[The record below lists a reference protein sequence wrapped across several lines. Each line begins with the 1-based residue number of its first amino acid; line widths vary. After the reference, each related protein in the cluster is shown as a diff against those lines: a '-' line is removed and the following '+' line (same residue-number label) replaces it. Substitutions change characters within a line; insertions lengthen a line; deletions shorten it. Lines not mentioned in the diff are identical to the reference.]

1 MYAVEA
7 EGTAGGICIFW
18 KDSISFQQVEF
29 NKNLVAIKVFDALSD
44 WLLVGFYGPPY
55 FSKKRKAWEN
65 LMALLN
71 SCNSPWVCIGDFNF
85 TTSDNEMLSNSIKGG
100 SSSINYLKELI
111 YEFRAV
117 HLGFSSNKYTWAR
130 GQWGSSASK
139 RRLDRGT
146 ASISW
151 R

>member
-1 MYAVEA
+1 MEYVMNSIKFTNMCDVEA
-7 EGTAGGICIFW
+7 EGTVGGICIFW

-71 SCNSPWVCIGDFNF
+71 SCNSP
-85 TTSDNEMLSNSIKGG
+85 
-100 SSSINYLKELI
+100 
-111 YEFRAV
+111 
-117 HLGFSSNKYTWAR
+117 
-130 GQWGSSASK
+130 
-139 RRLDRGT
+139 
-146 ASISW
+146 
-151 R
+151 